1 MIVCLGS
8 LGYGA
13 TLGYPTRALPQLE
26 SEPGMEMD
34 EYMGSWFA
42 TIFWICGIFAPT
54 GGSLSSWLG
63 RRKLILFASPLVAI
77 GWFIIGMAQNRAML
91 FIGRALAS
99 SAIHSYSSS
108 VGVYISE
115 TGTYLH

>member
-26 SEPGMEMD
+26 SEDDLHMD

-54 GGSLSSWLG
+54 GGSLS
-63 RRKLILFASPLVAI
+63 RFRTFAYFSKKSPLLSLLA
-77 GWFIIGMAQNRAML
+77 
-91 FIGRALAS
+91 ALTAS
-99 SAIHSYSSS
+99 IN
-108 VGVYISE
+108 
-115 TGTYLH
+115 

>member
-1 MIVCLGS
+1 
-8 LGYGA
+8 
-13 TLGYPTRALPQLE
+13 
-26 SEPGMEMD
+26 MD

-63 RRKLILFASPLVAI
+63 RRKLILFSSPLVAI
-77 GWFIIGMAQNRAML
+77 GWLIIGIAQNRAMI

-99 SAIHSYSSS
+99 SAIHCYSSS
-108 VGVYISE
+108 VAVYISE
-115 TGTYLH
+115 TAHPNIRASLVILPSTFIT